1 MFIDHREA
9 LLQLTGLQ
17 EISVAVTLNYTSIQA
32 VAMEVPTLAL
42 VDLTPLILSLL
53 QLLC

>member
-1 MFIDHREA
+1 MFIDHWEA

-17 EISVAVTLNYTSIQA
+17 DISVTVLVNYTSIQA
-32 VAMEVPTLAL
+32 ATMEVPTLAL
-42 VDLTPLILSLL
+42 VDPTPLILSLL